1 MKSSFLGIAA
11 LLISLTFCV
20 SNLIAQNEPPKIIDA
35 PVVNGMA
42 IHLEKPEY
50 PAAAKA
56 VNAEGIV
63 NVKVVIDEKGKVVS
77 AESVTGHALLRKSS
91 EIAAL
96 KSTFK
101 PGMRDGKPIKFEG
114 IIVYNFLAGKT
125 VSTGQNIEDYSK
137 FGEMLNSKALSLP
150 TPKYP
155 AAAKAVKADGTVIV
169 EIIVDEKGEV
179 TNAKAVSGH
188 ELLLNEAEKAALKAK
203 FEPVLVD
210 GKSVKTKG
218 IVVYR
223 FMAN

>member
-1 MKSSFLGIAA
+1 MKKPIFGTAILFS
-11 LLISLTFCV
+11 LLAFCV
-20 SNLIAQNEPPKIIDA
+20 FNSFAQTKKIHNIDA

-63 NVKVVIDEKGKVVS
+63 NVKVIIDEKGKVVS
-77 AESVTGHALLRKSS
+77 AESVSGHALLRKSS

-114 IIVYNFLAGKT
+114 IIVYNFLAGEA
-125 VSTGQNIEDYSK
+125 VSTGPNFEDYSK
-137 FGEMLNSKALSLP
+137 FGEVLNFKALSLP
-150 TPKYP
+150 APKYP
-155 AAAKAVKADGTVIV
+155 AAAKAVKAVGTVIV

-179 TNAKAVSGH
+179 TSAKAVSGH
-188 ELLLNEAEKAALKAK
+188 PLLLKEAEKAALKAK
-203 FEPVLVD
+203 FEPELVN
-210 GKSVKTKG
+210 GKAVKIKG
-218 IVVYR
+218 VVVYK
-223 FMAN
+223 FLAH